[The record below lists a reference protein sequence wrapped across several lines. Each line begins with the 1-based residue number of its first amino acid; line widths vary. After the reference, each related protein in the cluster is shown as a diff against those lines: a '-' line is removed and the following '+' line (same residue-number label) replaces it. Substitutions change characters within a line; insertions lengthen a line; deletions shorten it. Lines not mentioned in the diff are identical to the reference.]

1 MTDGQRWIR
10 IEEELHLVDLRTRR
24 PVRRA
29 PEVLASADEQG
40 GGPAGDTAGGPAG
53 DTVFGPAGGPAG
65 ETAVGHVVAAR

>member
-29 PEVLASADEQG
+29 PQVLEAAGEG
-40 GGPAGDTAGGPAG
+40 GGGTDGGAAA
-53 DTVFGPAGGPAG
+53 D
-65 ETAVGHVVAAR
+65 AVGAHAVSARHGALVVSDVG